1 MTVECDFMGP
11 NIVWDWLQL
20 TVLLQTHAAESRLER
35 GLSEFRV
42 D

>member
-1 MTVECDFMGP
+1 MVVEYGFMGP
-11 NIVWDWLQL
+11 NIVWGWLQL
-20 TVLLQTHAAESRLER
+20 TVRLQAHAAESRLER